1 MRGGASGEGGRR
13 MRERRGGERTRWE
26 AAAAKALC
34 VWISALGKRWAVAVA
49 AWAPGAPLA
58 ATAGV
63 QQLAVK
69 ISLG

>member
-1 MRGGASGEGGRR
+1 
-13 MRERRGGERTRWE
+13 MRERRGGEHTRWD

-34 VWISALGKRWAVAVA
+34 VWISISALGKRWAVAVA

-69 ISLG
+69 ACLG